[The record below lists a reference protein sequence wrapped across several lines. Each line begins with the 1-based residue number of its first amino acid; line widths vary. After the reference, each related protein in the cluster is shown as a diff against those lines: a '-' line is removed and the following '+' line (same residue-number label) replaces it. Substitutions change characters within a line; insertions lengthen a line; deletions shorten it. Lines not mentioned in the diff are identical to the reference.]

1 MTTKIE
7 IEVEQE
13 ECCECDCKVC
23 GDMGSQPAES
33 KDALLAQLK
42 TLLGDNRPNGQA
54 DRQLKIDELMSK
66 ISEMGKED

>member
-1 MTTKIE
+1 MAGKPT
-7 IEVEQE
+7 
-13 ECCECDCKVC
+13 
-23 GDMGSQPAES
+23 ES
-33 KDALLAQLK
+33 KDALIAQLK